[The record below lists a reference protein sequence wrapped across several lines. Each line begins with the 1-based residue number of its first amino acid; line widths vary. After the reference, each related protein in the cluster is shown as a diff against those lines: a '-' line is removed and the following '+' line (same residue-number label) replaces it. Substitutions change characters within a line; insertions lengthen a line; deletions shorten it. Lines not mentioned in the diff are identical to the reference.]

1 MLKVA
6 VLDDYQNVFSQIIN
20 LDEYKS
26 KYEFTI
32 FNEPFQNELETIEAL
47 KDFEVRGFIKVKK
60 EGIEILDKEGLMK
73 YYKDF
78 GKAPD
83 HYPKVEDDEV

>member
-1 MLKVA
+1 MEEITKLMLQDPHFV
-6 VLDDYQNVFSQIIN
+6 
-20 LDEYKS
+20 
-26 KYEFTI
+26 
-32 FNEPFQNELETIEAL
+32 EAL

-83 HYPKVEDDEV
+83 HFPKVEDDEV

>member
-1 MLKVA
+1 MEEITKLMLQDPHYV
-6 VLDDYQNVFSQIIN
+6 
-20 LDEYKS
+20 
-26 KYEFTI
+26 
-32 FNEPFQNELETIEAL
+32 EAL
-47 KDFEVRGFIKVKK
+47 KDFEARGFIKVKK

-78 GKAPD
+78 GKAPE